1 MTSTAVM
8 LHVTKPLGVHVEP
21 AQTRRDPARA
31 LGGTAVGITDEEP
44 QIEFTD
50 ITKQFDTGTLAID
63 GIDLAVRQGE
73 FVAVVGPSGCGKSTL
88 LRMAAHLEEPT
99 SGSVRLGTSSVGFIF
114 QEPTLLPWRSVRAN
128 VELCAELSKGS
139 RAETK
144 RRAAESISAVGLEA
158 FADQL
163 PRSLSGGMKM
173 RVSMARA
180 LTLSPDVLL
189 LDEPF
194 GALDE
199 MTRLEMQVELQ
210 RLYSERD
217 FTAMFVT
224 HSVSEAVYLANRVV
238 VMTPRPGRIAGI
250 VEVDFDYPRSPELRF
265 ESRFTDYSAEISA
278 LLHGRAA

>member
-1 MTSTAVM
+1 METAQALRDRAPTGSTHPSA
-8 LHVTKPLGVHVEP
+8 
-21 AQTRRDPARA
+21 
-31 LGGTAVGITDEEP
+31 
-44 QIEFTD
+44 QIEFLD
-50 ITKQFDTGTLAID
+50 ITKRFDTGTVALD
-63 GIDLAVRQGE
+63 GVDLTIRHGE

-128 VELCAELSKGS
+128 VELCAELSHLG
-139 RAETK
+139 RAEVK
-144 RRAAESISAVGLEA
+144 KRAAESISAVGLDA

-163 PRSLSGGMKM
+163 PKALSGGMKM

-199 MTRLEMQVELQ
+199 MTRLDMQVELQ
-210 RLYSERD
+210 RLYAERG

-224 HSVSEAVYLANRVV
+224 HSVSEAVYLASRVV

-250 VEVDFDYPRSPELRF
+250 VDVGLDYPRSPELRF
-265 ESRFTDYSAEISA
+265 EQRFTDYAAEIST
-278 LLHGRAA
+278 LLHGRPA

>member
-1 MTSTAVM
+1 M
-8 LHVTKPLGVHVEP
+8 EP
-21 AQTRRDPARA
+21 DRTLRDPAEPTGGVA
-31 LGGTAVGITDEEP
+31 LAAA
-44 QIEFTD
+44 QIEFSD
-50 ITKQFDTGTLAID
+50 ITKRFDTGTVALA
-63 GIDLAVRQGE
+63 GIDLSIRPGE

-88 LRMAAHLEEPT
+88 LRMAARLEQPT

-128 VELCAELSKGS
+128 VELCAELSKAA

-144 RRAAESISAVGLEA
+144 KRAAESISAVGLEA

-163 PRSLSGGMKM
+163 PKSLSGGMKM

-180 LTLSPDVLL
+180 LTLSPEVLL

-210 RLYSERD
+210 RLYTERD

-224 HSVSEAVYLANRVV
+224 HSVSEAVYLASRVV

-250 VEVDFDYPRSPELRF
+250 VDVGFDYPRSPELRF
-265 ESRFTDYSAEISA
+265 DSRFIGYTAEISG
-278 LLHGRAA
+278 LLHGSAS

>member
-1 MTSTAVM
+1 M
-8 LHVTKPLGVHVEP
+8 EP

-31 LGGTAVGITDEEP
+31 LGGIAVRVTDREP
-44 QIEFTD
+44 QIAFTD
-50 ITKQFDTGTLAID
+50 ITKRFDTGTVAID
-63 GIDLAVRQGE
+63 GIDLNIRQGE

-128 VELCAELSKGS
+128 VELCAELSKSS

-163 PRSLSGGMKM
+163 PRALSGGMKM

-189 LDEPF
+189 LDDPF

-250 VEVDFDYPRSPELRF
+250 VDVDFDYPRSPELRF